1 MKLDTQKIMISK
13 PSIKIYKNNLPVR
26 QQVPE
31 YFRLFLYE
39 KRAFLICCFLSVEYD
54 QLDCSLSISFKV
66 LM

>member
-1 MKLDTQKIMISK
+1 MRKQDTQKIMISK

-39 KRAFLICCFLSVEYD
+39 KRAFLICWFLSFGYD
-54 QLDCSLSISFKV
+54 QIDFNLLNVK
-66 LM
+66 